1 MRCSTAAIQAL
12 VLHPQYKNKDGILT
26 EAVNIAQNMVRK
38 NFDFS
43 FIRNLHSISAREI
56 ITPEIPRILKTQ
68 RSSGMWKIKDTRRI
82 SYELLSALRHSGILA
97 ELLNGSRFRHDPFRS
112 FCEEK
117 DYYAFVVRRNIM
129 GDILKNEDSSLQRE
143 LISNILSE
151 RNEDGDWNGTV
162 ISTSNHLE
170 MLVELGIASDDCRLR
185 KSVEWLLSV
194 CIENV
199 PRFSKK
205 FPGVIVAHHM
215 FSTESREAEFQSA
228 KEEKSEW
235 NPCGGCYRHL
245 PMIQTGFALKVLIRL
260 GYENDERVI
269 AACNNLL
276 ELRRT
281 YGGWCDSN
289 IRNGLLA
296 QQKAERQR
304 SRSN

>member
-12 VLHPQYKNKDGILT
+12 VLHPQYRNKDGILT
-26 EAVNIAQNMVRK
+26 EAVNIAQHMVRK
-38 NFDFS
+38 TFDFT
-43 FIRNLHSISAREI
+43 FVRNLPPDSAREI

-68 RSSGMWKIKDTRRI
+68 RSSGMWKIEDVRRI
-82 SYELLSALRHSGILA
+82 SYDVLSTLQYSGILA
-97 ELLNGSRFRHDPFRS
+97 ELLNASCFRHDPFQS
-112 FCEEK
+112 FREEK

-129 GDILKNEDSSLQRE
+129 GDMLNEDASLQRE
-143 LISNILSE
+143 LIANILSK
-151 RNEDGDWNGTV
+151 RNEYGDWNGTV
-162 ISTSNHLE
+162 ISTSNHLA
-170 MLVELGIASDDCRLR
+170 MLVELGIASDDSRLR
-185 KSVEWLLSV
+185 KSVDWLLSV
-194 CIENV
+194 CIEDV
-199 PRFSKK
+199 PRFAKK
-205 FPGVIVAHHM
+205 FPGVVVAHHM

-260 GYENDERVI
+260 GYENDEKVI
-269 AACNNLL
+269 AACDNLL